1 VHARNG
7 EVVERPGGSPLNVAV
22 TLARLGV
29 ATELVTALGDDPPA
43 ELIERHLTGSGVRLA
58 RGARCLPATS
68 SATSRLAEDGS
79 AEYEFDINWD
89 IGSPTVGASDVVHA
103 GSLALFLYP
112 GSDIVRE
119 VLARAAARSLVSL
132 DPNIRRDLLPGP
144 DETRRRFAVLAEE
157 AHVVKLSDEDAGWL
171 YPDLGPAEILAH
183 ILALGPS
190 MVAISL
196 GSDGALLASAD
207 GTVEVPAPRVDVAD
221 TIGAGDA
228 FMGGLLRQL
237 LELGLASRLVSGAPL
252 TRPQLAEVGSFAAK
266 VAALTVSRRGADPPS
281 LAEVAACE
289 PRLSV

>member
-1 VHARNG
+1 
-7 EVVERPGGSPLNVAV
+7 
-22 TLARLGV
+22 
-29 ATELVTALGDDPPA
+29 
-43 ELIERHLTGSGVRLA
+43 
-58 RGARCLPATS
+58 
-68 SATSRLAEDGS
+68 
-79 AEYEFDINWD
+79 
-89 IGSPTVGASDVVHA
+89 
-103 GSLALFLYP
+103 
-112 GSDIVRE
+112 
-119 VLARAAARSLVSL
+119 
-132 DPNIRRDLLPGP
+132 
-144 DETRRRFAVLAEE
+144 
-157 AHVVKLSDEDAGWL
+157 
-171 YPDLGPAEILAH
+171 
-183 ILALGPS
+183 

-281 LAEVAACE
+281 LAEVAAYE